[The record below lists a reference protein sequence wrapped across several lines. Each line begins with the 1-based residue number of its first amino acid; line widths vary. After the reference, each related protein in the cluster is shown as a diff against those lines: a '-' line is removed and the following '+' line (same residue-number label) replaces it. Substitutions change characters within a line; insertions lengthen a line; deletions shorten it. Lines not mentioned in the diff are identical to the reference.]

1 MDEHRRKILWLLVGL
16 LGVLSVLLIWSEVFT
31 RLNTFETGRPP
42 AIAQKAPPAPKR
54 PPSRPSDPAR
64 GSSDPEAVEIIE
76 FADFS
81 CVYCRA
87 SEPELRQVLVE
98 NKDSVRHIWRDM
110 PVANENPSGMLAA
123 VAGRCAGEQNKFW
136 EMHELLM
143 TSRSL
148 TLDGIKDMGRALSLN
163 QLAFEDCL
171 NSGRHVQSIR
181 DDVAIAQEYGLTGAP
196 TFFIG
201 KQVLTG
207 YVTAADLRW
216 AILKAKLGY

>member
-1 MDEHRRKILWLLVGL
+1 MEDRRKILWLLVGL
-16 LGVLSVLLIWSEVFT
+16 LGLLSVLLIWSEVF
-31 RLNTFETGRPP
+31 RYMNTFETGKPP
-42 AIAQKAPPAPKR
+42 PIAREKPPEPKQ
-54 PPSRPSDPAR
+54 PPLRPSDPAR
-64 GSSDPEAVEIIE
+64 GSSDPSAVTIVE

-87 SEPELRQVLVE
+87 SEQELRQVLLE
-98 NKDSVRHIWRDM
+98 NKDSVRHVWRDM
-110 PVANENPSGMLAA
+110 PVASENPSGMVAA
-123 VAGRCAGEQNKFW
+123 VAGRCAAEQNRFW
-136 EMHELLM
+136 ELHELLI
-143 TSRSL
+143 SSPSL
-148 TLDGIKDMGRALSLN
+148 TLDSVKEMGRTANLN
-163 QLAFEDCL
+163 QFAYEECL
-171 NSGRHVQSIR
+171 NSGRHVQSIQ